1 MCLSE
6 NIKNFRLKKDLTQE
20 QLASRLGV
28 SAQAVSKWERSETY
42 PDGALLV
49 SLSRELGASLD
60 ELFENNYVSMPDIS
74 RRIIALLQ
82 STEPDLRFAT
92 ARDICWQI
100 ERGFIGYLAELE
112 SCYDPKINGKARM
125 L

>member
-42 PDGALLV
+42 PDGALLG
-49 SLSRELGASLD
+49 LTLERA
-60 ELFENNYVSMPDIS
+60 
-74 RRIIALLQ
+74 
-82 STEPDLRFAT
+82 
-92 ARDICWQI
+92 
-100 ERGFIGYLAELE
+100 RGF
-112 SCYDPKINGKARM
+112 S
-125 L
+125 

>member
-49 SLSRELGASLD
+49 SLSR
-60 ELFENNYVSMPDIS
+60 
-74 RRIIALLQ
+74 
-82 STEPDLRFAT
+82 
-92 ARDICWQI
+92 
-100 ERGFIGYLAELE
+100 
-112 SCYDPKINGKARM
+112 
-125 L
+125 

>member
-28 SAQAVSKWERSETY
+28 SAQAVSKWERSDTY

-60 ELFENNYVSMPDIS
+60 ELFEITTYQC
-74 RRIIALLQ
+74 RIFRA
-82 STEPDLRFAT
+82 
-92 ARDICWQI
+92 
-100 ERGFIGYLAELE
+100 G
-112 SCYDPKINGKARM
+112 
-125 L
+125 

>member
-112 SCYDPKINGKARM
+112 S
-125 L
+125 

>member
-60 ELFENNYVSMPDIS
+60 ELFENNYVSMPDNRTASKYRAGPPICNGARYLLADRARFYRLS
-74 RRIIALLQ
+74 RRA
-82 STEPDLRFAT
+82 
-92 ARDICWQI
+92 
-100 ERGFIGYLAELE
+100 
-112 SCYDPKINGKARM
+112 
-125 L
+125 